1 MNKTLKIILQ
11 ICLLISIVNC
21 ELSPPTLYE
30 PGELTFDIDLNF
42 LHKHEEQIAKY
53 SKQDWNKLSDQYG
66 TKLNFG
72 LTLWQLSQ
80 EIWSDVKSVETFYH
94 ALKIADIDKMREIF
108 DHKFSEPLKQVINKI
123 LGPKSDWTKT
133 KLESIVNQVDFNT
146 RLPFVSKI
154 GNYLAGKFIYIE
166 LSFKTIFWTIQIND
180 LWNIYSEMAKAGK
193 ILSNVNDVEIEFRSI
208 QSQLNA
214 LIDETNQIDYDHLMS
229 RESFEPFERKV
240 SAIEKRCPNLQMD
253 VNGRVVTLRSLQSQL
268 TTIAVSNLIS
278 IGMIG
283 AKQLLIGSV
292 ASGGV
297 FLPIQLTIHVSF
309 TAYSGYQYY
318 SNANLITRL
327 EQVAVQVNYWQDEMN
342 SIDERLRDLRK
353 WTDRMDKKLFKMEK
367 HDLEIKVEQFEKE
380 KRQFDLRKAALDK
393 REQELRSIV
402 KNIQTK
408 QPVRG
413 L

>member
-1 MNKTLKIILQ
+1 MY
-11 ICLLISIVNC
+11 LL
-21 ELSPPTLYE
+21 
-30 PGELTFDIDLNF
+30 
-42 LHKHEEQIAKY
+42 A
-53 SKQDWNKLSDQYG
+53 
-66 TKLNFG
+66 
-72 LTLWQLSQ
+72 
-80 EIWSDVKSVETFYH
+80 
-94 ALKIADIDKMREIF
+94 
-108 DHKFSEPLKQVINKI
+108 
-123 LGPKSDWTKT
+123 
-133 KLESIVNQVDFNT
+133 
-146 RLPFVSKI
+146 
-154 GNYLAGKFIYIE
+154 
-166 LSFKTIFWTIQIND
+166 
-180 LWNIYSEMAKAGK
+180 
-193 ILSNVNDVEIEFRSI
+193 
-208 QSQLNA
+208 
-214 LIDETNQIDYDHLMS
+214 
-229 RESFEPFERKV
+229 
-240 SAIEKRCPNLQMD
+240 NLQMD